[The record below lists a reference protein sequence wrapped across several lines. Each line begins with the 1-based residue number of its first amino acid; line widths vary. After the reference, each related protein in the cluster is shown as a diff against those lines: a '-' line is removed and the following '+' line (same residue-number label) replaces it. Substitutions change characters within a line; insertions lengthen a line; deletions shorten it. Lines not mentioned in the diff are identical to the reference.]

1 MPARRKSRQRAL
13 QVLFFADVRKQEI
26 GQSIEAF
33 YPSLYNAES
42 DEMTGDELPPP
53 ARDAFMEALAQ
64 GTYTQREILDELIA
78 KKAEHWR
85 LDRMPLVDRNI
96 LRMAIF
102 EMKDLGTPPA
112 VVIDEALELA
122 RRYSEEEA
130 IPFVNGVLDSIRK
143 LLDIPLQSPPKQPPR
158 PD

>member
-13 QVLFFADVRKQEI
+13 QVLFFADVRKQEVRV
-26 GQSIEAF
+26 SIDAY
-33 YPSLYNAES
+33 YPSLYNAEA
-42 DEMTGDELPPP
+42 DELSGDDLPPP
-53 ARDAFMEALAQ
+53 PDRDVFMETLAV
-64 GTYTQREILDELIA
+64 GTFAQREILDELIA

-130 IPFVNGVLDSIRK
+130 IPFINGVLDSIRK
-143 LLDIPLQSPPKQPPR
+143 LLDIPLTAPPQ
-158 PD
+158 

>member
-26 GQSIEAF
+26 GASIDAY
-33 YPSLYNAES
+33 YPSLYNAEA
-42 DEMTGDELPPP
+42 DELSGDDLP
-53 ARDAFMEALAQ
+53 APSERDAFMESLAS
-64 GTYTQREILDELIA
+64 GAFSQREILDELIA

-96 LRMAIF
+96 LRMAIY

-130 IPFVNGVLDSIRK
+130 IPFINGVLDSIRK
-143 LLDIPLQSPPKQPPR
+143 LLDIPLTPPPPK
-158 PD
+158 

>member
-26 GQSIEAF
+26 GEAVEAY
-33 YPSLYNAES
+33 YPSLYNAEA
-42 DEMTGDELPPP
+42 DELTGDELPPP
-53 ARDAFMEALAQ
+53 PDRDAFMESLAK
-64 GTYTQREILDELIA
+64 GTFAQREILDELIA

-143 LLDIPLQSPPKQPPR
+143 LLDIPLQSRPK
-158 PD
+158 

>member
-26 GQSIEAF
+26 TAAVEAY
-33 YPSLYNAES
+33 YPSLFNAEA
-42 DEMTGDELPPP
+42 DELTGEELPPP
-53 ARDAFMEALAQ
+53 DRDAFMESLAG
-64 GTYTQREILDELIA
+64 GTFAQREMLDELIA

-96 LRMAIF
+96 LRMAIY

-130 IPFVNGVLDSIRK
+130 IPFINGVLDSIRK
-143 LLDIPLQSPPKQPPR
+143 LLDIPHTSPQQ
-158 PD
+158 

>member
-26 GQSIEAF
+26 GEAVEAY
-33 YPSLYNAES
+33 YPSLYNAEA
-42 DEMTGDELPPP
+42 DELTGDELPPP
-53 ARDAFMEALAQ
+53 DRDVFMETLAK
-64 GTYTQREILDELIA
+64 GTFAQREMLDELIA

-96 LRMAIF
+96 LRMAIY

-130 IPFVNGVLDSIRK
+130 IPFINGVLDSIRK
-143 LLDIPLQSPPKQPPR
+143 LLDIPLTPPPQ
-158 PD
+158 

>member
-13 QVLFFADVRKQEI
+13 QVLFFADVGKI
-26 GQSIEAF
+26 GIGEAILAF
-33 YPSLYNAES
+33 YPSLYNAEAEES
-42 DEMTGDELPPP
+42 TGGELPAAVP
-53 ARDAFMEALAQ
+53 DAFMESLAR
-64 GTYTQREILDELIA
+64 GTAAQREILDELIA

-96 LRMAIF
+96 LRMAIY
-102 EMKDLGTPPA
+102 EMKDEGTPPA

-130 IPFVNGVLDSIRK
+130 IPFINGVLDSIRK
-143 LLDIPLQSPPKQPPR
+143 LLDIPLKAPSAR
-158 PD
+158 G

>member
-13 QVLFFADVRKQEI
+13 QVLFFADVRKHEI
-26 GQSIEAF
+26 AEAIEAY
-33 YPSLYNAES
+33 YPSLFNAES
-42 DEMTGDELPPP
+42 DELTGDELPPP
-53 ARDAFMEALAQ
+53 PEPDAFMETLAS
-64 GTYTQREILDELIA
+64 GAFAQREILDELIA

-96 LRMAIF
+96 LRMAIY

-130 IPFVNGVLDSIRK
+130 IPFINGVLDSIRK
-143 LLDIPLQSPPKQPPR
+143 LLDIPLTPPPPK
-158 PD
+158 

>member
-13 QVLFFADVRKQEI
+13 QVLFFADMRKQEI
-26 GQSIEAF
+26 GEAIEAY
-33 YPSLYNAES
+33 YPSLFTAE
-42 DEMTGDELPPP
+42 MDELTGEESAPPP
-53 ARDAFMEALAQ
+53 EGDAFMESLAG
-64 GTYTQREILDELIA
+64 GTFAQREMLDELIA
-78 KKAEHWR
+78 RKAEHWR

-96 LRMAIF
+96 LRMAIY

-130 IPFVNGVLDSIRK
+130 IPFINGVLDSIRK
-143 LLDIPLQSPPKQPPR
+143 LLDIPLTSPPQ
-158 PD
+158 

>member
-26 GQSIEAF
+26 GEAIEAY
-33 YPSLYNAES
+33 YPSLFNAEA
-42 DEMTGDELPPP
+42 DELSGEELPPP
-53 ARDAFMEALAQ
+53 DRDAFMESLTR
-64 GTYTQREILDELIA
+64 GTFAQREMLDELIA

-96 LRMAIF
+96 LRMAIY

-130 IPFVNGVLDSIRK
+130 IPFINGVLDSIRK
-143 LLDIPLQSPPKQPPR
+143 LLDIPLTPPPQ
-158 PD
+158 